1 MPDVDQHFE
10 NAMTAD
16 SAAGSGPLCAGEAK
30 SSLLCPICARREWR
44 FALRVRFSRLYEC
57 RHCGL
62 LATGDFLFDKRHP
75 SDLYEVGPENHAAYL
90 EYYLPKRLPVYRRIL
105 PRLERFRRSGRLLEV
120 GSSYGYFLELAGRA
134 HWRAE
139 GVELSSYPSTVARS
153 KGCTVFCGK
162 LQDMPAERGSY
173 DVIVMWDVI
182 EHLSDVGEIAESIFG
197 LLRSG
202 GALVARTPDAR
213 ALHQAR
219 GIMGAGY
226 RHLAYPANAAEHVFH
241 FTPENLALLLQ
252 KKDFRRTETDR
263 DASWEERIIG
273 GRNAFIRMSRWL
285 IFRYAFLRQWP
296 YEFVITAVKP

>member
-1 MPDVDQHFE
+1 
-10 NAMTAD
+10 MTAN
-16 SAAGSGPLCAGEAK
+16 SAAPSALVCSGETRACLD
-30 SSLLCPICARREWR
+30 CPICKQREWKFARR
-44 FALRVRFSRLYEC
+44 VRLSCLYQC

-62 LATGDFLFDKRHP
+62 LVTGDFLSGQRNP
-75 SDLYEVGPENHAAYL
+75 SDLYEVGPENHAAYR

-105 PRLERFRRSGRLLEV
+105 PRLERFRQTDRLLEV
-120 GSSYGYFLELAGRA
+120 GSSYGYFLELAARNN
-134 HWRAE
+134 WRAD
-139 GVELSSYPSTVARS
+139 GVELASYPCQVARS
-153 KGCTVFCGK
+153 KGCTVFQGK

-182 EHLSDVGEIAESIFG
+182 EHLTDVGEIVENISK

-213 ALHQAR
+213 ALHMAD
-219 GIMGAGY
+219 GIMGSGY

-252 KKDFRRTETDR
+252 KKDFKQTAIDSDE
-263 DASWEERIIG
+263 SWEDRIIG

-285 IFRYAFLRQWP
+285 IFRYAFLRKWP
-296 YEFVITAVKP
+296 YEFVITAVRS